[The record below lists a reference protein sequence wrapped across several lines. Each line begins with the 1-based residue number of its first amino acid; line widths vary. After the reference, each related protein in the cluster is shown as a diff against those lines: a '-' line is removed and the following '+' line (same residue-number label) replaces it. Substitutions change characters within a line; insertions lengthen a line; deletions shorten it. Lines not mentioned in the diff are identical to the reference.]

1 MKICLIG
8 GIYNKGGARSTYVKI
23 TPETTLETGFR
34 EAGHQVTTL
43 SHYDEADFGRFDV
56 VHVHHLSYGAL
67 RLASDNSATPFVFT
81 PHSTGHLDE
90 GTLSRTRQLSMRY
103 VLSTADAVVSLTEI
117 EATRSRAAFPLDD
130 SILKAIPNGIDVSNY
145 SYRRANRAG
154 HSAPW
159 QILFVGQLIALKR
172 VDVLLRA
179 LARLQHDFRLTLAY
193 QNPEMEQELRTLATE
208 LGLADRVLFRG
219 ETGPRDLATLYQQC
233 DVLVLP
239 SSTEALPSVITE
251 AMLCGLPFVASAV
264 GGIPEQANGFGV
276 VLEDRSAESIAAA
289 LANVF
294 DNYQDF
300 QASGEAMSRY
310 ARQKYSIDTMVNQHL
325 DLYAQLRG
333 TRPRRLAAK
342 FAVQR
347 GIARLASHFMGTSGP
362 ARSAEASATKVA

>member
-8 GIYNKGGARSTYVKI
+8 GIYNKGGGRSTYVKI

-67 RLASDNSATPFVFT
+67 RLASDGSATPFVFT
-81 PHSTGHLDE
+81 PHCNAHLAT
-90 GTLSRTRQLSMRY
+90 GTLSRARQLSMRY
-103 VLSTADAVVSLTEI
+103 VLSTADGVVSLTEI
-117 EATRSRAAFPLDD
+117 EAARSRAAFPLDGA
-130 SILKAIPNGIDVSNY
+130 ILRPIPNGIDVSNY
-145 SYRRANRAG
+145 SFRRANRAG
-154 HSAPW
+154 QGAPW

-179 LARLQHDFRLTLAY
+179 LAGLRHEFRLTLAY
-193 QNPEMEQELRTLATE
+193 QNPQMEQELRTLATE
-208 LGLADRVLFRG
+208 LGLIDRVLFRG
-219 ETGPRDLATLYQQC
+219 ETVPRDLAALYQQS

-276 VLEDRSAESIAAA
+276 VLEDRSAESITAA
-289 LANVF
+289 LTNLL
-294 DNYQDF
+294 DNYGRF
-300 QASGEAMSRY
+300 QESGEAMSLY
-310 ARQKYSIDTMVNQHL
+310 ARQKYSIDTMVKQHL
-325 DLYAQLRG
+325 ELYAQLKG
-333 TRPRRLAAK
+333 TRPRRLATR